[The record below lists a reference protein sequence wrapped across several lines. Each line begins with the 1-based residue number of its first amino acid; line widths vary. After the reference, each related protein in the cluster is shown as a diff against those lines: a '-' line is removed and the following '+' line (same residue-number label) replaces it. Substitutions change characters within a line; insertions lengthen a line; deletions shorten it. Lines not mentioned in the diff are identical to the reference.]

1 MANKP
6 VFYHTERVLRYGDVL
21 WGVYRQLDN
30 GQTELAELHPT
41 KSLADSVAM
50 QYNNELRGVTQK
62 KSAKKKGKR

>member
-6 VFYHTERVLRYGDVL
+6 GFYHTERVLRYGDVL

-30 GQTELAELHPT
+30 GQKELAELHPT
-41 KSLADSVAM
+41 KSQADSVAM